1 MFTSPMAAMDK
12 KEWIEENGEPL
23 ANAPK
28 IWVMKK
34 PYRYSKEKLLEIKD
48 YPYAKQRPAC
58 LLEKYDSEGIWDPEK
73 WHASLYPSSG
83 RSSPLDGTKKDL
95 TSDPDRTVL
104 KRRMAD
110 PRERI
115 KEEDIDVVL
124 SPQRRSFGG
133 GCHVISTSN
142 SRRSGSPLENKENE
156 NSRGLGAQRRIG
168 SGRIIA
174 SRTFD
179 RDGRE
184 KDLRERDVREG
195 RDYKE
200 KRFRREYGDG
210 KRIFGERRRC
220 DSYTEEE
227 PEWFSAGPTSQSE
240 TIELTGFDDKVLLE
254 DPRRPKR
261 WRKRSDTLK
270 EGTECNGD
278 GQETDTTSTVPATEA
293 DQEVP
298 QEAVLPE
305 QTPGDFDFNEF
316 FNMEKSVP
324 GLALMIEEVL
334 GEGSVSSSRFSQWF
348 SSSLS
353 RPGSRSSSLRS
364 TPHEELERLAGL
376 EQRIPTPVSQ
386 LGNYFAPIQSREDN
400 KDVNKKVD
408 ILEILRKANVDVK
421 PLLSNLSANKEK
433 LKESSQTGVVL
444 SVEEV
449 EAGLKGL
456 KVEPERK
463 LATPFMVEHLE
474 QTLTSS
480 SGSKPAQRDMDMT
493 AFNKLVNTMKASGT
507 LPSQPKP
514 PEILPPHVM
523 GPPSPDILGDLLG
536 NQNHSTSTS
545 LNQRG
550 HSSPIPTFQQPSPS
564 EFFRVKSPVGYA
576 PNAPH
581 LRDHFQGLPLPKNIS
596 PIPAPQ
602 AVSPSQL
609 DMRQGAMEGLPFAQ
623 DLHMPGGDVYQPG
636 YGKMHHDH
644 RDGYRLRQQRIS
656 RSPGPASQH
665 RLNAASPSQVSSFTN
680 MLSPSFTPT
689 SVIRKMFESKDK
701 SKDGKENRPVKNCT
715 EDGHLLIEDHLSPG
729 SPLENT
735 DRGTSPIGGTRS
747 TYHRSACTTPQ
758 LNQMRFTKDQDYRPR
773 STGRKTPP
781 TRASPVPG
789 SPFPR
794 PICPVP
800 IMSHVPLVR
809 QSPPHLPPSVV
820 QRMLAQGVS
829 PQQLH
834 PALLHTAGMFPSGMD
849 LSHLQSLPPT
859 LLGQTFYPLPTSGL
873 PLLNPRAAL
882 STTQIQ
888 ASATPLQHLAMIRQV
903 LQSPSAGGQ
912 GPGAHLHLNQQTST
926 LRPLHHRSGSPV
938 NLSKW
943 FGNDVL
949 QQPLP
954 SMPSKVIS
962 VDELELHQ

>member
-95 TSDPDRTVL
+95 ASDPDRTVL

-184 KDLRERDVREG
+184 KELRDRDVREG

-324 GLALMIEEVL
+324 GLAL
-334 GEGSVSSSRFSQWF
+334 
-348 SSSLS
+348 
-353 RPGSRSSSLRS
+353 
-364 TPHEELERLAGL
+364 
-376 EQRIPTPVSQ
+376 
-386 LGNYFAPIQSREDN
+386 
-400 KDVNKKVD
+400 
-408 ILEILRKANVDVK
+408 
-421 PLLSNLSANKEK
+421 
-433 LKESSQTGVVL
+433 
-444 SVEEV
+444 
-449 EAGLKGL
+449 
-456 KVEPERK
+456 
-463 LATPFMVEHLE
+463 
-474 QTLTSS
+474 
-480 SGSKPAQRDMDMT
+480 
-493 AFNKLVNTMKASGT
+493 
-507 LPSQPKP
+507 
-514 PEILPPHVM
+514 EILPPHVM

-644 RDGYRLRQQRIS
+644 RDGYRVRQQRIS

-701 SKDGKENRPVKNCT
+701 SKDGKENRPVKDCT

-873 PLLNPRAAL
+873 PLLNPRATL

>member
-1 MFTSPMAAMDK
+1 MAAMDK
-12 KEWIEENGEPL
+12 WVEENGEPSTDSL
-23 ANAPK
+23 K
-28 IWVMKK
+28 MCGMKK
-34 PYRYSKEKLLEIKD
+34 PYRYSKEKLLEIKE

-83 RSSPLDGTKKDL
+83 RSSPLDGTKKDYATDL
-95 TSDPDRTVL
+95 DRAIL
-104 KRRMAD
+104 KRRIAD

-133 GCHVISTSN
+133 GCHVINTSN

-156 NSRGLGAQRRIG
+156 NVRGLGGQRRIG
-168 SGRIIA
+168 SGRIIT

-179 RDGRE
+179 RDGRD
-184 KDLRERDVREG
+184 KDLRDRDVREG
-195 RDYKE
+195 RDRDYKE

-210 KRIFGERRRC
+210 KRIYTERRRC

-261 WRKRSDTLK
+261 WRKRSETLK
-270 EGTECNGD
+270 EGVECNGG
-278 GQETDTTSTVPATEA
+278 GQEAEISAVPATEA

-298 QEAVLPE
+298 REAVLPE
-305 QTPGDFDFNEF
+305 QTQGDFDFNEF

-324 GLALMIEEVL
+324 GLASMIEEVL

-348 SSSLS
+348 SSNLS

-376 EQRIPTPVSQ
+376 EQRIPTPVAQ

-400 KDVNKKVD
+400 KEVNKKVD

-421 PLLSNLSANKEK
+421 PLLSSLTANKEK

-449 EAGLKGL
+449 EAGLQGL

-474 QTLTSS
+474 HTLTAS
-480 SGSKPAQRDMDMT
+480 SGPKPVQRRDTDMT
-493 AFNKLVNTMKASGT
+493 AFNKLVSSMKASGT

-514 PEILPPHVM
+514 PEILPPRVM

-536 NQNHSTSTS
+536 SQNHHESAL

-550 HSSPIPTFQQPSPS
+550 HSSPTFRQPSPS
-564 EFFRVKSPVGYA
+564 EFFRVKSPIGYA
-576 PNAPH
+576 QNAPH
-581 LRDHFQGLPLPKNIS
+581 IRDHFQGLPLPKNVS

-623 DLHMPGGDVYQPG
+623 DLHMPGGGVYQPG
-636 YGKMHHDH
+636 YGKMLYDH
-644 RDGYRLRQQRIS
+644 SRDGYRVRQHQIS

-665 RLNAASPSQVSSFTN
+665 RLNAASPSQASSFTN

-701 SKDGKENRPVKNCT
+701 GKDGKENHPAKDCA
-715 EDGHLLIEDHLSPG
+715 EDGHRLIEGHSPG

-735 DRGTSPIGGTRS
+735 DRAASPIGGTRS

-773 STGRKTPP
+773 SAGRKTP
-781 TRASPVPG
+781 TRASPIPG

-800 IMSHVPLVR
+800 IVSHVPLVR
-809 QSPPHLPPSVV
+809 QSPPHLPPGVV
-820 QRMLAQGVS
+820 QRMLAQGMS

-834 PALLHTAGMFPSGMD
+834 PALLHTGMFPSGVD
-849 LSHLQSLPPT
+849 LSHLQSIPPT

-873 PLLNPRAAL
+873 PLLNPRTTLSAA
-882 STTQIQ
+882 QMQ
-888 ASATPLQHLAMIRQV
+888 ASGTSLQHLAMIRQV

-912 GPGAHLHLNQQTST
+912 GAAAHLQLNQQHST
-926 LRPLHHRSGSPV
+926 LRPLHQRSGSPV

-943 FGNDVL
+943 FGSDVL

>member
-1 MFTSPMAAMDK
+1 MDK
-12 KEWIEENGEPL
+12 KEWIDEKDQLNDTLKMCG
-23 ANAPK
+23 
-28 IWVMKK
+28 MKK
-34 PYRYSKEKLLEIKD
+34 PYRYSKERLLEIKE

-73 WHASLYPSSG
+73 WHASLYPTSG
-83 RSSPLDGTKKDL
+83 RSSPLDGTKKDY
-95 TSDPDRTVL
+95 TSDLERAVL
-104 KRRMAD
+104 KRRIAD

-133 GCHVISTSN
+133 GCHVTN
-142 SRRSGSPLENKENE
+142 PPNNRRSGSPLENKENE
-156 NSRGLGAQRRIG
+156 TVRGLGCQRRIG

-184 KDLRERDVREG
+184 KDLRDRDPREG
-195 RDYKE
+195 RERDYKE

-210 KRIFGERRRC
+210 KRIFGERRRY

-261 WRKRSDTLK
+261 WRKRSETLK
-270 EGTECNGD
+270 EGVECNGAV
-278 GQETDTTSTVPATEA
+278 QASEVSTVATSEA

-305 QTPGDFDFNEF
+305 PSLGDFDFNEF

-324 GLALMIEEVL
+324 GLA
-334 GEGSVSSSRFSQWF
+334 S
-348 SSSLS
+348 
-353 RPGSRSSSLRS
+353 
-364 TPHEELERLAGL
+364 
-376 EQRIPTPVSQ
+376 
-386 LGNYFAPIQSREDN
+386 
-400 KDVNKKVD
+400 
-408 ILEILRKANVDVK
+408 
-421 PLLSNLSANKEK
+421 
-433 LKESSQTGVVL
+433 
-444 SVEEV
+444 
-449 EAGLKGL
+449 
-456 KVEPERK
+456 
-463 LATPFMVEHLE
+463 
-474 QTLTSS
+474 
-480 SGSKPAQRDMDMT
+480 
-493 AFNKLVNTMKASGT
+493 
-507 LPSQPKP
+507 
-514 PEILPPHVM
+514 EILPPPVM

-536 NQNHSTSTS
+536 SQNHHTPVI
-545 LNQRG
+545 NQQG

-564 EFFRVKSPVGYA
+564 EFFRVKSPIGYTQ
-576 PNAPH
+576 NSTH
-581 LRDHFQGLPLPKNIS
+581 IQDHYQGLPLSKNVS
-596 PIPAPQ
+596 PIPRTN
-602 AVSPSQL
+602 SPPQL
-609 DMRQGAMEGLPFAQ
+609 DMRHGAMERLPFAQ

-636 YGKMHHDH
+636 YGKIHHEH
-644 RDGYRLRQQRIS
+644 NRDGYSVRQQRI

-665 RLNAASPSQVSSFTN
+665 RLNATSPSQASSFTN

-701 SKDGKENRPVKNCT
+701 SKDGKESHPVKDFV
-715 EDGHLLIEDHLSPG
+715 EDGHDLIEGNLSPG
-729 SPLENT
+729 SQQENSN
-735 DRGTSPIGGTRS
+735 RGTSPIGGTRS

-773 STGRKTPP
+773 STGRKTPSG
-781 TRASPVPG
+781 ASPIPG
-789 SPFPR
+789 SSFHR
-794 PICPVP
+794 PICPLSLV
-800 IMSHVPLVR
+800 SHVPLVR
-809 QSPPHLPPSVV
+809 QSPPHLPPGVV
-820 QRMLAQGVS
+820 QRMLAQGIT
-829 PQQLH
+829 PQQLQ
-834 PALLHTAGMFPSGMD
+834 PALLHAGMFQSGMD

-873 PLLNPRAAL
+873 PLLNSRAAI
-882 STTQIQ
+882 SAVQIQ
-888 ASATPLQHLAMIRQV
+888 ASGTPLQHLAMIRQV
-903 LQSPSAGGQ
+903 LQSPSTSGQ
-912 GPGAHLHLNQQTST
+912 GPGAHLHLNQQNST
-926 LRPLHHRSGSPV
+926 LQPLHQRSGSPV

-943 FGNDVL
+943 FGSDVL

>member
-1 MFTSPMAAMDK
+1 MAAMNK

-23 ANAPK
+23 TDALK
-28 IWVMKK
+28 MCDMKG
-34 PYRYSKEKLLEIKD
+34 PYRYSKEKLLEIKE

-58 LLEKYDSEGIWDPEK
+58 LLERYDSEGIWDPEK

-83 RSSPLDGTKKDL
+83 RSSPLDGTKKDYA
-95 TSDPDRTVL
+95 SDLDRAVL
-104 KRRMAD
+104 KRRIAD

-133 GCHVISTSN
+133 GCHVINTSN

-156 NSRGLGAQRRIG
+156 NIRGLGGQRRIG
-168 SGRIIA
+168 SGRIIT

-179 RDGRE
+179 RDGRD
-184 KDLRERDVREG
+184 KDLRDRDVREG
-195 RDYKE
+195 RDRDYKE
-200 KRFRREYGDG
+200 RRFRREYGDG

-227 PEWFSAGPTSQSE
+227 PEWFSDGPTSQSE
-240 TIELTGFDDKVLLE
+240 TIELTGFDDKVLME

-261 WRKRSDTLK
+261 WRKRSETLK
-270 EGTECNGD
+270 EGVECNGGVQAAD
-278 GQETDTTSTVPATEA
+278 ISTVSATEA

-298 QEAVLPE
+298 RETVLPE
-305 QTPGDFDFNEF
+305 PTPGDFDFNEF

-324 GLALMIEEVL
+324 GLASEV
-334 GEGSVSSSRFSQWF
+334 
-348 SSSLS
+348 
-353 RPGSRSSSLRS
+353 
-364 TPHEELERLAGL
+364 
-376 EQRIPTPVSQ
+376 
-386 LGNYFAPIQSREDN
+386 
-400 KDVNKKVD
+400 
-408 ILEILRKANVDVK
+408 
-421 PLLSNLSANKEK
+421 
-433 LKESSQTGVVL
+433 
-444 SVEEV
+444 
-449 EAGLKGL
+449 
-456 KVEPERK
+456 
-463 LATPFMVEHLE
+463 
-474 QTLTSS
+474 
-480 SGSKPAQRDMDMT
+480 
-493 AFNKLVNTMKASGT
+493 
-507 LPSQPKP
+507 
-514 PEILPPHVM
+514 LPPHVM

-536 NQNHSTSTS
+536 SQNHHASALLS
-545 LNQRG
+545 QRG
-550 HSSPIPTFQQPSPS
+550 RSSPIPTFRQPSPS
-564 EFFRVKSPVGYA
+564 EFFRVKSPIGYA
-576 PNAPH
+576 QNAPH
-581 LRDHFQGLPLPKNIS
+581 MRDHFQGMPLPKNVS

-636 YGKMHHDH
+636 YGKMHYDH
-644 RDGYRLRQQRIS
+644 SRDGYRVRPQRIS

-665 RLNAASPSQVSSFTN
+665 RLNAASPSQASSFTN

-701 SKDGKENRPVKNCT
+701 GKDGKENHPAKDCA
-715 EDGHLLIEDHLSPG
+715 EDGHNLIEGHLSPG
-729 SPLENT
+729 SSLENA
-735 DRGTSPIGGTRS
+735 DRGASPIGGTRS

-773 STGRKTPP
+773 SAGRKTP

-800 IMSHVPLVR
+800 LMSHVPLVR
-809 QSPPHLPPSVV
+809 QSPPHLPPGVV
-820 QRMLAQGVS
+820 QRMLAQGMS

-834 PALLHTAGMFPSGMD
+834 PALLHTGLFPSGVD
-849 LSHLQSLPPT
+849 LSHLQNIPPT

-873 PLLNPRAAL
+873 PLLNPRATL
-882 STTQIQ
+882 SAAQIQ
-888 ASATPLQHLAMIRQV
+888 ASGTSLQHLAMMRQV
-903 LQSPSAGGQ
+903 LQSPSASAQ
-912 GPGAHLHLNQQTST
+912 GPGAHLHLNQQNST
-926 LRPLHHRSGSPV
+926 LRPLHQRSGSPV

>member
-1 MFTSPMAAMDK
+1 MAAMNK

-23 ANAPK
+23 TDALK
-28 IWVMKK
+28 MCDMKG
-34 PYRYSKEKLLEIKD
+34 PYRYSKEKLLEIKE

-58 LLEKYDSEGIWDPEK
+58 LLERYDSEGIWDPEK

-83 RSSPLDGTKKDL
+83 RSSPLDGTKKDYA
-95 TSDPDRTVL
+95 SDLDRAVL
-104 KRRMAD
+104 KRRIAD

-133 GCHVISTSN
+133 GCHVINTSN

-156 NSRGLGAQRRIG
+156 NIRGLGGQRRIG
-168 SGRIIA
+168 SGRIIT

-179 RDGRE
+179 RDGRD
-184 KDLRERDVREG
+184 KDLRDRDVREG
-195 RDYKE
+195 RDRDYKE
-200 KRFRREYGDG
+200 RRFRREYGDG

-227 PEWFSAGPTSQSE
+227 PEWFSDGPTSQSE
-240 TIELTGFDDKVLLE
+240 TIELTGFDDKVLME

-261 WRKRSDTLK
+261 WRKRSETLK
-270 EGTECNGD
+270 EGVECNGGVQAAD
-278 GQETDTTSTVPATEA
+278 ISTVSATEA

-298 QEAVLPE
+298 RETVLPE
-305 QTPGDFDFNEF
+305 PTPGDFDFNEF

-324 GLALMIEEVL
+324 GLASMIEEVL

-348 SSSLS
+348 SSNLS

-364 TPHEELERLAGL
+364 TPHEELERLA
-376 EQRIPTPVSQ
+376 
-386 LGNYFAPIQSREDN
+386 A
-400 KDVNKKVD
+400 
-408 ILEILRKANVDVK
+408 
-421 PLLSNLSANKEK
+421 
-433 LKESSQTGVVL
+433 QTGVVL

-474 QTLTSS
+474 QALTAS
-480 SGSKPAQRDMDMT
+480 SGPKPVQKRDTDMT
-493 AFNKLVNTMKASGT
+493 AFNKLVNSMKASGT

-514 PEILPPHVM
+514 PEVLPPHVM

-536 NQNHSTSTS
+536 SQNHHASALLS
-545 LNQRG
+545 QRG
-550 HSSPIPTFQQPSPS
+550 RSSPIPTFRQPSPS
-564 EFFRVKSPVGYA
+564 EFFRVKSPIGYA
-576 PNAPH
+576 QNAPH
-581 LRDHFQGLPLPKNIS
+581 MRDHFQGMPLPKNVS

-636 YGKMHHDH
+636 YGKMHYDH
-644 RDGYRLRQQRIS
+644 SRDGYRVRPQRIS

-665 RLNAASPSQVSSFTN
+665 RLNAASPSQASSFTN

-701 SKDGKENRPVKNCT
+701 GKDGKENHPAKDCA
-715 EDGHLLIEDHLSPG
+715 EDGHNLIEGHLSPG
-729 SPLENT
+729 SSLENA
-735 DRGTSPIGGTRS
+735 DRGASPIGGTRS

-773 STGRKTPP
+773 SAGRKTP

-800 IMSHVPLVR
+800 LMSHVPLVR
-809 QSPPHLPPSVV
+809 QSPPHLPPGVV
-820 QRMLAQGVS
+820 QRMLAQGMS

-834 PALLHTAGMFPSGMD
+834 PALLHTGLFPSGVD
-849 LSHLQSLPPT
+849 LSHLQNIPPT

-873 PLLNPRAAL
+873 PLLNPRATL
-882 STTQIQ
+882 SAAQIQ
-888 ASATPLQHLAMIRQV
+888 ASGTSLQHLAMMRQV
-903 LQSPSAGGQ
+903 LQSPSASAQ
-912 GPGAHLHLNQQTST
+912 GPGAHLHLNQQNST
-926 LRPLHHRSGSPV
+926 LRPLHQRSGSPV

>member
-1 MFTSPMAAMDK
+1 MDK

-23 ANAPK
+23 IDPQR
-28 IWVMKK
+28 MCGRKK
-34 PYRYSKEKLLEIKD
+34 TYRYSKEKLLEIKE

-83 RSSPLDGTKKDL
+83 RSSPSDGTKKDYA
-95 TSDPDRTVL
+95 SDLDRAVL
-104 KRRMAD
+104 KRRIAD

-133 GCHVISTSN
+133 GCHVINTPN

-156 NSRGLGAQRRIG
+156 NIRGLGGQRRIG
-168 SGRIIA
+168 SGRIIT

-179 RDGRE
+179 RDGRD
-184 KDLRERDVREG
+184 KDLRDRDVREG
-195 RDYKE
+195 RDRDYKE

-240 TIELTGFDDKVLLE
+240 TIELTGFDDKVLME

-261 WRKRSDTLK
+261 WRKRSETLK
-270 EGTECNGD
+270 EGVECNGSSA
-278 GQETDTTSTVPATEA
+278 QEADTSAVPATEA

-305 QTPGDFDFNEF
+305 STPGDFDFNEF
-316 FNMEKSVP
+316 FNMERSVP
-324 GLALMIEEVL
+324 GLASMIEEVL

-348 SSSLS
+348 SSNLS

-364 TPHEELERLAGL
+364 TPHEELERLA
-376 EQRIPTPVSQ
+376 
-386 LGNYFAPIQSREDN
+386 A
-400 KDVNKKVD
+400 
-408 ILEILRKANVDVK
+408 
-421 PLLSNLSANKEK
+421 
-433 LKESSQTGVVL
+433 QTGVVL

-474 QTLTSS
+474 QTLTAS
-480 SGSKPAQRDMDMT
+480 SGPKPVQQRDMDMT

-536 NQNHSTSTS
+536 SQNHHTSAL

-550 HSSPIPTFQQPSPS
+550 HTSPIPTFQQPSPS
-564 EFFRVKSPVGYA
+564 EFFRVKSPIGYA
-576 PNAPH
+576 QNAPH
-581 LRDHFQGLPLPKNIS
+581 IRDHFQGLPLPKNVS

-602 AVSPSQL
+602 AVTPSQL

-644 RDGYRLRQQRIS
+644 SRDGYRVRQQRIS
-656 RSPGPASQH
+656 RSPGPTNQH
-665 RLNAASPSQVSSFTN
+665 RLNAASPSQASSFTN

-701 SKDGKENRPVKNCT
+701 GKDGKENHPVKECA
-715 EDGHLLIEDHLSPG
+715 EDGHILIEDHLSPG
-729 SPLENT
+729 SPMENT
-735 DRGTSPIGGTRS
+735 DRGASPIGGTRP

-773 STGRKTPP
+773 STGRKTP

-809 QSPPHLPPSVV
+809 QSPPHLSPGVV
-820 QRMLAQGVS
+820 QRMLAQGMS

-834 PALLHTAGMFPSGMD
+834 PALLHAGMFPSGVD
-849 LSHLQSLPPT
+849 LSHLQSIPPA

-873 PLLNPRAAL
+873 PLLNPRATL
-882 STTQIQ
+882 STQIQ
-888 ASATPLQHLAMIRQV
+888 APATPLQHLAMIRQV
-903 LQSPSAGGQ
+903 LQSPSAAGQ
-912 GPGAHLHLNQQTST
+912 GSGAHLHLNQQNST
-926 LRPLHHRSGSPV
+926 LRPLHQRSGSPV

>member
-1 MFTSPMAAMDK
+1 MFTKPSVAAMDK

-23 ANAPK
+23 VNLPK
-28 IWVMKK
+28 ICVMKK

-48 YPYAKQRPAC
+48 YPYAKRRPAC

-83 RSSPLDGTKKDL
+83 RSSPTDGTKKDYS
-95 TSDPDRTVL
+95 SDLDRAVL

-179 RDGRE
+179 RDGRD
-184 KDLRERDVREG
+184 KDLRDRDVREG

-210 KRIFGERRRC
+210 KRVFGERRRC

-240 TIELTGFDDKVLLE
+240 TIELTGFDDKVLME

-261 WRKRSDTLK
+261 WRKRSDILK
-270 EGTECNGD
+270 EGAECNGG
-278 GQETDTTSTVPATEA
+278 GQETDTSSTVPATEA

-348 SSSLS
+348 SSNVS

-386 LGNYFAPIQSREDN
+386 LA
-400 KDVNKKVD
+400 
-408 ILEILRKANVDVK
+408 
-421 PLLSNLSANKEK
+421 
-433 LKESSQTGVVL
+433 QTGVVL

-536 NQNHSTSTS
+536 NQNHSTSTL

-550 HSSPIPTFQQPSPS
+550 HSSPIPTFQQSSPS
-564 EFFRVKSPVGYA
+564 EFFRVKSPLGYA

-581 LRDHFQGLPLPKNIS
+581 IRDHFQGLPLPKNIS

-609 DMRQGAMEGLPFAQ
+609 DMRQGAMDGLPFAQ

-644 RDGYRLRQQRIS
+644 RDGYRVRQQRIS

-665 RLNAASPSQVSSFTN
+665 RLNAASPSQSSSFTN

-701 SKDGKENRPVKNCT
+701 SKDGKENRPVKDCV
-715 EDGHLLIEDHLSPG
+715 EDGPLIEDHLSSG
-729 SPLENT
+729 SPMENT
-735 DRGTSPIGGTRS
+735 DRGASPIGGTRS

-773 STGRKTPP
+773 STGRKTP

-789 SPFPR
+789 SPFQR

-809 QSPPHLPPSVV
+809 QSPPHLPPGLV

-834 PALLHTAGMFPSGMD
+834 PALLHAAGMFPSGMD

-873 PLLNPRAAL
+873 PLLNPRATL
-882 STTQIQ
+882 SSTHIQ

-912 GPGAHLHLNQQTST
+912 GPGAHLHLNQQNSN
-926 LRPLHHRSGSPV
+926 LRSLHHRSGSPV

>member
-1 MFTSPMAAMDK
+1 MSFMATMDK

-23 ANAPK
+23 IDPQRMCG
-28 IWVMKK
+28 MKK
-34 PYRYSKEKLLEIKD
+34 TYRYSKEKLLEIKE
-48 YPYAKQRPAC
+48 YPYAKRRPAC

-83 RSSPLDGTKKDL
+83 RSSPSDGNKKDYG
-95 TSDPDRTVL
+95 SDLDRAVL
-104 KRRMAD
+104 KRRIAD

-133 GCHVISTSN
+133 GCHVINTSN

-156 NSRGLGAQRRIG
+156 NMRGLGGQRRIG
-168 SGRIIA
+168 SGRIIT
-174 SRTFD
+174 SRNFD
-179 RDGRE
+179 RDGRD
-184 KDLRERDVREG
+184 KDLRDRDVREG
-195 RDYKE
+195 RDRDYKE

-261 WRKRSDTLK
+261 WRKRSETLK
-270 EGTECNGD
+270 EGVECNGGI
-278 GQETDTTSTVPATEA
+278 GQEADTSTVPTTEA

-305 QTPGDFDFNEF
+305 STPGDFDFNEF

-324 GLALMIEEVL
+324 GLASMIEEVL

-348 SSSLS
+348 SSNLS

-400 KDVNKKVD
+400 KEVNKKVD

-421 PLLSNLSANKEK
+421 PLLSNLTANKEK

-474 QTLTSS
+474 QTLTAS
-480 SGSKPAQRDMDMT
+480 SGPKPVQQRDMDMT

-514 PEILPPHVM
+514 PEILPPRVM

-536 NQNHSTSTS
+536 SQNHHTSAL

-564 EFFRVKSPVGYA
+564 EFFRVKSPIGYA
-576 PNAPH
+576 QNAPRI
-581 LRDHFQGLPLPKNIS
+581 RDHFQGLPLPKNVS

-602 AVSPSQL
+602 AVTPSQL
-609 DMRQGAMEGLPFAQ
+609 DIRQGAMEGLPFAQ

-644 RDGYRLRQQRIS
+644 SRDGYRVRQQRIS
-656 RSPGPASQH
+656 RSPGPPSQH
-665 RLNAASPSQVSSFTN
+665 RLNAASPSQASSFTN

-701 SKDGKENRPVKNCT
+701 GKDGKENHPVKDT
-715 EDGHLLIEDHLSPG
+715 AEDGHILIDHLSPG
-729 SPLENT
+729 SPIENT
-735 DRGTSPIGGTRS
+735 DRGASPIGGTRS

-773 STGRKTPP
+773 STGRKTP

-809 QSPPHLPPSVV
+809 QSPPHLPPGVV
-820 QRMLAQGVS
+820 QRMLAQGMS
-829 PQQLH
+829 QQQLH
-834 PALLHTAGMFPSGMD
+834 PALLHTGMFPSGVD
-849 LSHLQSLPPT
+849 LSHLQSIPPT

-873 PLLNPRAAL
+873 PLLNPRATL
-882 STTQIQ
+882 SSTQIQ

-903 LQSPSAGGQ
+903 LQSPSVAGQ
-912 GPGAHLHLNQQTST
+912 AHAAHLHLNQQNST
-926 LRPLHHRSGSPV
+926 LRPLHQRSGSPV

>member
-1 MFTSPMAAMDK
+1 MSFVAAMDK

-23 ANAPK
+23 IDPQRMCG
-28 IWVMKK
+28 MKTT
-34 PYRYSKEKLLEIKD
+34 YRYSKEKLLEIKE
-48 YPYAKQRPAC
+48 YPYAKRRPAC

-83 RSSPLDGTKKDL
+83 RSSPSDGNKKDYA
-95 TSDPDRTVL
+95 SDLDRAVL
-104 KRRMAD
+104 KRRIAD

-133 GCHVISTSN
+133 GCHVINTSN

-156 NSRGLGAQRRIG
+156 NIRGLGGQRRIG
-168 SGRIIA
+168 SGRIIT
-174 SRTFD
+174 SRNFD
-179 RDGRE
+179 RDGRD
-184 KDLRERDVREG
+184 KDLRDRDAREG
-195 RDYKE
+195 RDRDYKE

-261 WRKRSDTLK
+261 WRKRSETLK
-270 EGTECNGD
+270 EGVECNGGS
-278 GQETDTTSTVPATEA
+278 GQEADTSTVPTTEA

-305 QTPGDFDFNEF
+305 STPGDFDFNEF

-324 GLALMIEEVL
+324 GLA
-334 GEGSVSSSRFSQWF
+334 S
-348 SSSLS
+348 
-353 RPGSRSSSLRS
+353 
-364 TPHEELERLAGL
+364 
-376 EQRIPTPVSQ
+376 
-386 LGNYFAPIQSREDN
+386 
-400 KDVNKKVD
+400 
-408 ILEILRKANVDVK
+408 
-421 PLLSNLSANKEK
+421 
-433 LKESSQTGVVL
+433 
-444 SVEEV
+444 
-449 EAGLKGL
+449 
-456 KVEPERK
+456 
-463 LATPFMVEHLE
+463 
-474 QTLTSS
+474 
-480 SGSKPAQRDMDMT
+480 
-493 AFNKLVNTMKASGT
+493 
-507 LPSQPKP
+507 
-514 PEILPPHVM
+514 EILPPRVM

-536 NQNHSTSTS
+536 SQNHHTSAL

-564 EFFRVKSPVGYA
+564 EFFRVKSPIGYA
-576 PNAPH
+576 QNAPRI
-581 LRDHFQGLPLPKNIS
+581 RDHFQGLPLPKNVS
-596 PIPAPQ
+596 PVPAPQ
-602 AVSPSQL
+602 AVTPSQL
-609 DMRQGAMEGLPFAQ
+609 DVRHSAVEGLPFAQ

-644 RDGYRLRQQRIS
+644 SRDGYRVRQQRIS
-656 RSPGPASQH
+656 RSPGPPSQH
-665 RLNAASPSQVSSFTN
+665 RLNAASPSQASSFTS

-701 SKDGKENRPVKNCT
+701 GKDGKENHPVKDT
-715 EDGHLLIEDHLSPG
+715 AEDGHILIEDHLSPG
-729 SPLENT
+729 SPIENT
-735 DRGTSPIGGTRS
+735 DRGASPIGGTRS
-747 TYHRSACTTPQ
+747 SYHRSTCTTPQ

-773 STGRKTPP
+773 STGRKTP

-800 IMSHVPLVR
+800 IMSHVPLVH
-809 QSPPHLPPSVV
+809 QSPPHLPPGVV
-820 QRMLAQGVS
+820 QRMLAQGMS
-829 PQQLH
+829 QQQLH
-834 PALLHTAGMFPSGMD
+834 PALLHTGMFPSGVD
-849 LSHLQSLPPT
+849 LSHLQSIPPT

-873 PLLNPRAAL
+873 PLLNPRATL
-882 STTQIQ
+882 SSTQIQ

-903 LQSPSAGGQ
+903 LQSPSAAGQ
-912 GPGAHLHLNQQTST
+912 AHGAHLHLNQQNST
-926 LRPLHHRSGSPV
+926 LRPLHQRSGSPV

>member
-1 MFTSPMAAMDK
+1 MSFVAAMDK

-23 ANAPK
+23 IDPQRMCG
-28 IWVMKK
+28 MKTT
-34 PYRYSKEKLLEIKD
+34 YRYSKEKLLEIKE
-48 YPYAKQRPAC
+48 YPYAKRRPAC

-83 RSSPLDGTKKDL
+83 RSSPSDGNKKDYA
-95 TSDPDRTVL
+95 SDLDRAVL
-104 KRRMAD
+104 KRRIAD

-133 GCHVISTSN
+133 GCHVINTSN

-156 NSRGLGAQRRIG
+156 NIRGLGGQRRIG
-168 SGRIIA
+168 SGRIIT
-174 SRTFD
+174 SRNFD
-179 RDGRE
+179 RDGRD
-184 KDLRERDVREG
+184 KDLRDRDAREG
-195 RDYKE
+195 RDRDYKE

-261 WRKRSDTLK
+261 WRKRSETLK
-270 EGTECNGD
+270 EGVECNGGS
-278 GQETDTTSTVPATEA
+278 GQEADTSTVPTTEA

-305 QTPGDFDFNEF
+305 STPGDFDFNEF

-324 GLALMIEEVL
+324 GLASMIEEVL

-348 SSSLS
+348 SSNLS

-364 TPHEELERLAGL
+364 TPHEELERLA
-376 EQRIPTPVSQ
+376 
-386 LGNYFAPIQSREDN
+386 A
-400 KDVNKKVD
+400 
-408 ILEILRKANVDVK
+408 
-421 PLLSNLSANKEK
+421 
-433 LKESSQTGVVL
+433 QTGVVL

-474 QTLTSS
+474 QTLTAS
-480 SGSKPAQRDMDMT
+480 SGPKPVQQRDMDMT

-514 PEILPPHVM
+514 PEILPPRVM

-536 NQNHSTSTS
+536 SQNHHTSAL

-564 EFFRVKSPVGYA
+564 EFFRVKSPIGYA
-576 PNAPH
+576 QNAPRI
-581 LRDHFQGLPLPKNIS
+581 RDHFQGLPLPKNVS
-596 PIPAPQ
+596 PVPAPQ
-602 AVSPSQL
+602 AVTPSQL
-609 DMRQGAMEGLPFAQ
+609 DVRHSAVEGLPFAQ

-644 RDGYRLRQQRIS
+644 SRDGYRVRQQRIS
-656 RSPGPASQH
+656 RSPGPPSQH
-665 RLNAASPSQVSSFTN
+665 RLNAASPSQASSFTS

-701 SKDGKENRPVKNCT
+701 GKDGKENHPVKDT
-715 EDGHLLIEDHLSPG
+715 AEDGHILIEDHLSPG
-729 SPLENT
+729 SPIENT
-735 DRGTSPIGGTRS
+735 DRGASPIGGTRS
-747 TYHRSACTTPQ
+747 SYHRSTCTTPQ

-773 STGRKTPP
+773 STGRKTP

-800 IMSHVPLVR
+800 IMSHVPLVH
-809 QSPPHLPPSVV
+809 QSPPHLPPGVV
-820 QRMLAQGVS
+820 QRMLAQGMS
-829 PQQLH
+829 QQQLH
-834 PALLHTAGMFPSGMD
+834 PALLHTGMFPSGVD
-849 LSHLQSLPPT
+849 LSHLQSIPPT

-873 PLLNPRAAL
+873 PLLNPRATL
-882 STTQIQ
+882 SSTQIQ

-903 LQSPSAGGQ
+903 LQSPSAAGQ
-912 GPGAHLHLNQQTST
+912 AHGAHLHLNQQNST
-926 LRPLHHRSGSPV
+926 LRPLHQRSGSPV

>member
-1 MFTSPMAAMDK
+1 MIRFIAAMD

-23 ANAPK
+23 SDSLK
-28 IWVMKK
+28 MCGMKK
-34 PYRYSKEKLLEIKD
+34 PYRYSKEKLLEIKE

-58 LLEKYDSEGIWDPEK
+58 LLEKYNSEGIWDPEK

-83 RSSPLDGTKKDL
+83 RSSPSDGTKKDYAL
-95 TSDPDRTVL
+95 DLDRAVL
-104 KRRMAD
+104 KRRIAD

-133 GCHVISTSN
+133 GCHVINTSN

-156 NSRGLGAQRRIG
+156 NIRGLGSQRRIG
-168 SGRIIA
+168 SGRIIT

-179 RDGRE
+179 RDGRD
-184 KDLRERDVREG
+184 KDLRDRDAREG
-195 RDYKE
+195 RDRDYKE

-261 WRKRSDTLK
+261 WRKRSETLK
-270 EGTECNGD
+270 EGVECNG
-278 GQETDTTSTVPATEA
+278 GQEADIPTVPAPEA

-305 QTPGDFDFNEF
+305 PTLGDFDFNEF

-324 GLALMIEEVL
+324 GLASMIEEVL

-348 SSSLS
+348 STNLS
-353 RPGSRSSSLRS
+353 RPVSRSSSLRS
-364 TPHEELERLAGL
+364 TPHEELERLA
-376 EQRIPTPVSQ
+376 
-386 LGNYFAPIQSREDN
+386 A
-400 KDVNKKVD
+400 
-408 ILEILRKANVDVK
+408 
-421 PLLSNLSANKEK
+421 
-433 LKESSQTGVVL
+433 QTGVVL

-474 QTLTSS
+474 QTLTAS
-480 SGSKPAQRDMDMT
+480 SGPKPVQQRDMDMT
-493 AFNKLVNTMKASGT
+493 AFNKLVNSMKASGT

-536 NQNHSTSTS
+536 SQNHHASVL

-550 HSSPIPTFQQPSPS
+550 RSSPIPTFQQPSPS
-564 EFFRVKSPVGYA
+564 EFFRVKSPIGYDQ
-576 PNAPH
+576 NAQH
-581 LRDHFQGLPLPKNIS
+581 VRDHFQGLPLPKNVS
-596 PIPAPQ
+596 PIPALQ
-602 AVSPSQL
+602 AVSPSHL
-609 DMRQGAMEGLPFAQ
+609 DMRQGGMEGFPFAQ

-636 YGKMHHDH
+636 YGKLHHDH
-644 RDGYRLRQQRIS
+644 SRDGYRIRQQRIS

-665 RLNAASPSQVSSFTN
+665 RLNAASPSQASSFTK

-701 SKDGKENRPVKNCT
+701 GKDGKENHPVKDCA
-715 EDGHLLIEDHLSPG
+715 EDGHSLIEDHLSPS

-735 DRGTSPIGGTRS
+735 DRGASPMGGARS

-758 LNQMRFTKDQDYRPR
+758 LNQMRFPKDQDYRPR
-773 STGRKTPP
+773 STGRKTPS
-781 TRASPVPG
+781 RASPVPG

-809 QSPPHLPPSVV
+809 QSPPHLPPGVV

-834 PALLHTAGMFPSGMD
+834 PALLHAGMFPSGMD
-849 LSHLQSLPPT
+849 LSHLQSIPPT

-873 PLLNPRAAL
+873 PLLNPRATL
-882 STTQIQ
+882 STAQIQ
-888 ASATPLQHLAMIRQV
+888 APATPLQHLAMIRQV

-912 GPGAHLHLNQQTST
+912 GPGAHLHLNQQNST
-926 LRPLHHRSGSPV
+926 LRPLHQRSGSPV

>member
-1 MFTSPMAAMDK
+1 MAAMDK

-23 ANAPK
+23 IDPQRMCGMRKA
-28 IWVMKK
+28 
-34 PYRYSKEKLLEIKD
+34 YRYSKEKLLEIKE

-83 RSSPLDGTKKDL
+83 RSSPSDGTKKDYA
-95 TSDPDRTVL
+95 SDLDRAVL
-104 KRRMAD
+104 KRRIAD

-133 GCHVISTSN
+133 GCHVINAPN

-156 NSRGLGAQRRIG
+156 NIRGLGGQRRIG
-168 SGRIIA
+168 SGRIIT

-179 RDGRE
+179 RDGRD
-184 KDLRERDVREG
+184 KDLRDRDVREG
-195 RDYKE
+195 RDRDYKE

-210 KRIFGERRRC
+210 KRVFGERRRC

-240 TIELTGFDDKVLLE
+240 TIELTGFDDKVLME

-261 WRKRSDTLK
+261 WRKRSETLK
-270 EGTECNGD
+270 EGVECNGGS
-278 GQETDTTSTVPATEA
+278 GQEADTSSVPATEA

-305 QTPGDFDFNEF
+305 STPGDFDFNEF

-324 GLALMIEEVL
+324 GLA
-334 GEGSVSSSRFSQWF
+334 S
-348 SSSLS
+348 
-353 RPGSRSSSLRS
+353 
-364 TPHEELERLAGL
+364 
-376 EQRIPTPVSQ
+376 
-386 LGNYFAPIQSREDN
+386 
-400 KDVNKKVD
+400 
-408 ILEILRKANVDVK
+408 
-421 PLLSNLSANKEK
+421 
-433 LKESSQTGVVL
+433 
-444 SVEEV
+444 
-449 EAGLKGL
+449 
-456 KVEPERK
+456 
-463 LATPFMVEHLE
+463 
-474 QTLTSS
+474 
-480 SGSKPAQRDMDMT
+480 
-493 AFNKLVNTMKASGT
+493 
-507 LPSQPKP
+507 
-514 PEILPPHVM
+514 EILPLHVM

-536 NQNHSTSTS
+536 SQNHHTSAL
-545 LNQRG
+545 LNQRV
-550 HSSPIPTFQQPSPS
+550 HASPISTFQQPSPS
-564 EFFRVKSPVGYA
+564 EFFRVKSPIGYA

-581 LRDHFQGLPLPKNIS
+581 IRDHFQGLPLPKNVS

-602 AVSPSQL
+602 AVTPSQL
-609 DMRQGAMEGLPFAQ
+609 NMRQGAMEGLPFAQ

-636 YGKMHHDH
+636 YGKMHHDPS
-644 RDGYRLRQQRIS
+644 RDGYRVRQQRIS
-656 RSPGPASQH
+656 RSPGPINQH
-665 RLNAASPSQVSSFTN
+665 RLNAASPSQASSFTN

-701 SKDGKENRPVKNCT
+701 GKDGKENHPAKDCA
-715 EDGHLLIEDHLSPG
+715 EDGHILIEDHLSPG
-729 SPLENT
+729 SSMENA
-735 DRGTSPIGGTRS
+735 DNGASPIRGARS

-773 STGRKTPP
+773 STGRRTP
-781 TRASPVPG
+781 TRVSPVPG

-794 PICPVP
+794 PICPIP

-809 QSPPHLPPSVV
+809 QSPPHLPPGVV
-820 QRMLAQGVS
+820 QRMLAQGMS

-834 PALLHTAGMFPSGMD
+834 PALLHTGMFPSGVD
-849 LSHLQSLPPT
+849 LSHLQSIPPP
-859 LLGQTFYPLPTSGL
+859 LLGQPFYPLPTSGIS
-873 PLLNPRAAL
+873 LLNPRATL
-882 STTQIQ
+882 STTQIP
-888 ASATPLQHLAMIRQV
+888 ASATPLQHLAMMRQV
-903 LQSPSAGGQ
+903 LQSPSTAGQ
-912 GPGAHLHLNQQTST
+912 GSGAHLHLNQQNST
-926 LRPLHHRSGSPV
+926 LRPLQQRSGSPV

>member
-1 MFTSPMAAMDK
+1 MFQRGMEK
-12 KEWIEENGEPL
+12 KEWIEEKVHLNTLKMCG
-23 ANAPK
+23 
-28 IWVMKK
+28 MRK
-34 PYRYSKEKLLEIKD
+34 PYTYSKEKLLEIKE

-73 WHASLYPSSG
+73 WHASLYPNSG
-83 RSSPLDGTKKDL
+83 RSSPLDGTKKDCG
-95 TSDPDRTVL
+95 SDLERAVL
-104 KRRMAD
+104 KRRIAD

-133 GCHVISTSN
+133 GCHVTSTSN
-142 SRRSGSPLENKENE
+142 SRLSGSPLENKENE
-156 NSRGLGAQRRIG
+156 NIRGLGCQRRIG
-168 SGRIIA
+168 SGRIIT

-179 RDGRE
+179 RDGRD
-184 KDLRERDVREG
+184 KDLRDRDGREG
-195 RDYKE
+195 RDRDYKE
-200 KRFRREYGDG
+200 KRFRREFGDG

-261 WRKRSDTLK
+261 WRKRSETLK
-270 EGTECNGD
+270 EGVECNGAV
-278 GQETDTTSTVPATEA
+278 QASEISTVSASEA

-305 QTPGDFDFNEF
+305 PSLGDFDFNEF

-324 GLALMIEEVL
+324 GLASMIEEVL

-353 RPGSRSSSLRS
+353 GPGSHSSSLRS

-386 LGNYFAPIQSREDN
+386 FGNYFAPIQSREDN
-400 KDVNKKVD
+400 KDINKKVD

-421 PLLSNLSANKEK
+421 PLLSSLTANKEK

-449 EAGLKGL
+449 EAELKGL
-456 KVEPERK
+456 KMESERK

-474 QTLTSS
+474 QTLTAS
-480 SGSKPAQRDMDMT
+480 SGPKPIQKKDTDMT
-493 AFNKLVNTMKASGT
+493 AFNKLVSSMKASGT
-507 LPSQPKP
+507 LPSQSKP
-514 PEILPPHVM
+514 PEILPPPVM

-536 NQNHSTSTS
+536 NQNHHTPV
-545 LNQRG
+545 LNHQG
-550 HSSPIPTFQQPSPS
+550 HSSPVPAFQQPPP
-564 EFFRVKSPVGYA
+564 EFFRAKSPIGYA
-576 PNAPH
+576 QTSTHVHNH
-581 LRDHFQGLPLPKNIS
+581 YQGLPLSKNVS
-596 PIPAPQ
+596 PIPQ
-602 AVSPSQL
+602 ADSPSQM
-609 DMRQGAMEGLPFAQ
+609 DMQQGAMEHLTFAQ
-623 DLHMPGGDVYQPG
+623 DLHVPGGDVYQPR
-636 YGKMHHDH
+636 YGKMHHEH
-644 RDGYRLRQQRIS
+644 SRDGFNVRQQRI

-665 RLNAASPSQVSSFTN
+665 RLNTASPSQASSFTN
-680 MLSPSFTPT
+680 VLSPSFTPT

-701 SKDGKENRPVKNCT
+701 SKDGKENPPVKDFV
-715 EDGHLLIEDHLSPG
+715 EDGHNLMEGHLSPG
-729 SPLENT
+729 SQQEHSN
-735 DRGTSPIGGTRS
+735 RGASPIGGARS
-747 TYHRSACTTPQ
+747 TFHRSAGTTSQ
-758 LNQMRFTKDQDYRPR
+758 LSQMRFTKDQDYRQR
-773 STGRKTPP
+773 STGRKTP
-781 TRASPVPG
+781 TGASPVPG
-789 SPFPR
+789 SFSR
-794 PICPVP
+794 PICPLSLV
-800 IMSHVPLVR
+800 SHVPLVR
-809 QSPPHLPPSVV
+809 QSPPHLPPGVV
-820 QRMLAQGVS
+820 QRMLAQGIS
-829 PQQLH
+829 PQQLQ
-834 PALLHTAGMFPSGMD
+834 PALLHTGMFQSGVD

-859 LLGQTFYPLPTSGL
+859 LLGQTFYPLPASGL
-873 PLLNPRAAL
+873 PLLNPRAAI
-882 STTQIQ
+882 SAAQIQ
-888 ASATPLQHLAMIRQV
+888 ASGTPLQHLAMIRQV
-903 LQSPSAGGQ
+903 LQSPNASGQ
-912 GPGAHLHLNQQTST
+912 GPGAHLHLNQQNST
-926 LRPLHHRSGSPV
+926 LQPLHQRSGSPV

-943 FGNDVL
+943 FGSDVL